1 MAGLVHPGRPFLFP
15 DVPPVF
21 KEPYDLKR
29 QDHPA
34 DKFRKLIMISLR
46 KAATELERLEELQ
59 QTLAKCYGLAIKSS
73 AEYAVELDPHSTEYF
88 RQRLQLL
95 DTQCGQASAP
105 EHYSAVQASLR
116 GELRNYRDQA
126 REQIARTRKDLQN
139 AAAAM
144 KVFAEG
150 VSNSG
155 NDCDLQLRGQVEELE
170 ALAASDN
177 IEEIRRG
184 IETATSAIIRTY
196 GQLRRSHQ
204 MVVTQLHDEIRTL
217 HQAMDNERSRM
228 ERDHVSGAWNRQKLN
243 QRITHLLD
251 RNDPFCVLLV
261 SARNLRR
268 LERQYPS
275 AVVTDALRTLVQQF
289 DNILGGEAMIGRW
302 SDDVFG
308 AILDIDPSS
317 AIALSTDINRKLSSS
332 FPVWTSGVAQMMT
345 IETSSGIVDRR
356 RDSDPSKFHR
366 KLEQMA
372 AAVAGAENS

>member
-1 MAGLVHPGRPFLFP
+1 
-15 DVPPVF
+15 
-21 KEPYDLKR
+21 
-29 QDHPA
+29 
-34 DKFRKLIMISLR
+34 MISLR

-95 DTQCGQASAP
+95 DVQCGQACAP
-105 EHYSAVQASLR
+105 EHYNAVQASLR

-126 REQIARTRKDLQN
+126 REQMARMRKDLQN

-155 NDCDLQLRGQVEELE
+155 NDCELQLREEVERLG
-170 ALAASDN
+170 ALAASDD
-177 IEEIRRG
+177 IEQMRSG
-184 IETATSAIIRTY
+184 IETATVAIVRSY

-204 MVVTQLHDEIRTL
+204 MVVTQLQDEIRTL

-228 ERDHVSGAWNRQKLN
+228 DRDHASGAWNRQKLN
-243 QRITHLLD
+243 ERIENLLQQ
-251 RNDPFCVLLV
+251 NDPFCVLLV

-268 LERQYPS
+268 LERQYSP
-275 AVVTDALRTLVQQF
+275 AVITDALRAMVQQF
-289 DNILGGEAMIGRW
+289 GGILGGEAMIGRW
-302 SDDVFG
+302 SEDVFS
-308 AILDIDPSS
+308 AILDMDPSS
-317 AIALSTDINRKLSSS
+317 AMALSTEINRRLSMS
-332 FPVWTSGVAQMMT
+332 FPVWTTGVAQMMT
-345 IETSSGIVDRR
+345 IETSTGIIDRR
-356 RDSDPSKFHR
+356 RDSDPSKFYR

-372 AAVAGAENS
+372 AAMAGSGE

>member
-1 MAGLVHPGRPFLFP
+1 
-15 DVPPVF
+15 
-21 KEPYDLKR
+21 
-29 QDHPA
+29 
-34 DKFRKLIMISLR
+34 MISLR

-59 QTLAKCYGLAIKSS
+59 QTLAKCYGLAIKSN

-105 EHYSAVQASLR
+105 EHYNAVQASLR

-126 REQIARTRKDLQN
+126 REQMVRMRKDLQN
-139 AAAAM
+139 AASAM
-144 KVFAEG
+144 KVFAES

-155 NDCDLQLRGQVEELE
+155 NDCDLQLRREVEQLE
-170 ALAASDN
+170 ALAGSDD
-177 IEEIRRG
+177 IEKIRYG
-184 IETATSAIIRTY
+184 IETTAGAIVRTY

-204 MVVTQLHDEIRTL
+204 LVVTQLQDEIRTL

-243 QRITHLLD
+243 QRIADLLQ

-268 LERQYPS
+268 LERQYSS
-275 AVVTDALRTLVQQF
+275 AVITDALRTLVQQF

-302 SDDVFG
+302 SEDVFS
-308 AILDIDPSS
+308 AILDIDSSS
-317 AIALSTDINRKLSSS
+317 AMALSAEINRKLSMS
-332 FPVWTSGVAQMMT
+332 FPVWTTGVAQMLT
-345 IETSSGIVDRR
+345 VETSTGIVDRR
-356 RDSDPSKFHR
+356 RDSDPAKFYR

-372 AAVAGAENS
+372 AAMAGPENNPA